1 MDVKAAADAPRH
13 DVVNTDRKEIPSL
26 SQVHIPTDG

>member
-13 DVVNTDRKEIPSL
+13 NVVNTDGKEIPSL
-26 SQVHIPTDG
+26 SQVRIPTYG